1 MSLSLTLVFIITT
14 TTVTL
19 LQPCLSNMKVG
30 GIYHIHRDKQHILN
44 DSVVTQSVV
53 LANQMLNSA
62 QWYVKT
68 NLTNLTTQIVSGLLY
83 RYNLHLTM
91 TNCTKNALMQNVK
104 KNQNPNPMMICEENC
119 DTAKQL
125 CKVQVSKTAQQ
136 TKLRNAAKR
145 SLSYNILLS
154 QIALLDP
161 TRSDIIISGILDSAS
176 NIIDQIN
183 ELLQQPL
190 DRFAAVSAFLR
201 QPRARN
207 NSPDVAKSQ
216 GQQLAAE
223 RLCTFLAPALIGLL
237 RGAARGVG
245 HVNFSSDSRQ
255 QNSFSVISEL
265 YQPRQPANYTEKIKS
280 PTYSISC
287 PHKLTEGTCEFTF
300 SVYPSFCCIIPHSLC
315 HSLLMGV
322 GDRSLDTTD
331 SDTEVY
337 DLSTNPNWNCSWFNP
352 NGSEYLL
359 GQVASVYAS
368 HLPHRAV
375 ISEDHVSSYDDGV
388 VVTCS
393 EYLTSSNRSNNLA
406 VTIFTSSQLRALLKM
421 AYQLMNERF
430 AKRLD
435 LLALNFWPYRPKTG
449 RYPYRSFVHCL
460 RLCCLLLIRDIFYN
474 PKQEIS
480 DRLSSTVHNFMLE
493 VYAICLTDVAY
504 LSAEAAGFHSIT
516 SSDID
521 SRPTFSSEVTAP
533 SSSMMMNNTRPR
545 FSNPDDDDDDGEG
558 DGDADNCDNIDGGAD
573 DNVDKLD
580 SIDEKK
586 RKQKVF
592 DSRNHVKSSFPEN
605 GPHKEMLSNKQLL
618 YNGYSNDHKQSVDE
632 KEDNVIIMKSKSTR
646 SVTSTNIPPSTES
659 KVIYEKSRM
668 MINTNIVNG
677 NRDHVPSQPSSVSA
691 PSVKA
696 KKSVS
701 SRSTNLNSTNLT
713 TPTATTVTTTSSDSR
728 TDSTT
733 NALFA
738 FDLVTASTSVCI
750 QILTKSIKDM
760 ADSESFLIRL
770 LDRITK
776 GIDLKFIIQSDRV
789 LDSTFVPTQK
799 YPNSSSTTTAGTTT
813 TNLPWAVQNLRGHF
827 TMPQRR
833 SSTAYN
839 FSSNIKP
846 IMNYDLAMLSTSNP
860 ATSATGATATA
871 SNMMTSL
878 LLNKSKHKPRFAHL
892 VCSVGLLVVVLD
904 SVGQLTLRFPHL
916 GKASLDALIDFL
928 LDPSP
933 VLSRLNRQIDRL
945 RHSKSGILMMIETM
959 KKANSNC
966 SIVHYETHL
975 LELSKIERHLT
986 YYNRILEHVRG
997 AAIESL
1003 CRILLLTPSFIETF
1017 LADLSCRIFNAVE
1030 SDRDVNLMYL
1040 NAVYCLGH
1048 LGVILSKMPHVQ
1060 QLIIQF
1066 LQQNLN
1072 PTKLLPELQIKS
1084 MEQLGCIII
1093 GGSSMIYDQ
1102 IMDILTAI
1110 RVRSTRE
1117 MTLNPKMKNSRLK
1130 HLSEA
1135 MINVFAN
1142 LSTFVQGQSKLYKL
1156 LHRLLEHYV
1165 HVDMELDQDSKT
1177 TSSTLTTAAHGL
1189 GQLIPVIAILLRRL
1203 PPIKNPNQRLQKLFR
1218 EFWLSVTVMGFADPN
1233 STIWPVEYYRGL
1245 CEIAIKSPVLLLNDS
1260 LRAELQQSSALSARN
1275 LSQIDVTELRNRLC
1289 VLLDNNAETTSL
1301 INRMSVTQCIYL
1313 MAVYRL
1319 ESLCIG
1325 HSTDPEA
1332 LHRLFMYLEDNII
1345 IKDKFGMW
1353 TCISQVSVRI
1363 FTRYLTQMK
1372 TKPLD
1377 TVRESIMDM
1386 HAQFLL
1392 VIFTRIHKSLRIVA
1406 DEFLSMLAKDFPH
1419 VMWSGR
1425 VLFTMLD
1432 VAQLLSQSLEVD
1444 PNLSA
1449 PVYHVPETS
1458 FRLFISDSLL
1468 AREKM
1473 LTDFVKRCKGIIE
1486 VGLQWAPNLV
1496 RSHLINYMLEIQH
1509 PASDLPQHTG
1519 LALAT
1524 ESVLNYA
1531 GYNRSASFL
1540 GTNALDKRPTCAK
1553 LDSSNFMY
1561 NLILRNRYLGEAS
1574 GMLRYSDDPMKLVN
1588 KMSKD
1593 LDIACYNA
1601 SRLSKMLDNLLESQP
1616 KPQQQQQLLKPT
1628 TLNST
1633 NTNTNSS
1640 NHPSNNINTTTTTTT
1655 TTINEQIKRLQN
1667 EKSIAFDIV
1676 QACLF
1681 RMTALLV
1688 MHKSQ
1693 NHNPRRNKTHF
1704 ISFDGDDD
1712 DADDRDDDD
1721 GLDEDGGY
1729 DDEDSDGDESQEGDA
1744 EEVDN
1749 DDAEDD
1755 GDCSDDDAD
1764 DDDGG
1769 IDADGDDAGGHD
1781 DGDDD
1786 NPLDGGEVN
1795 EDAATKSSVP
1805 QKRHQQHH
1813 RYHHKIRRHLQ
1824 YGGSVMKRLL
1834 LNKPKRSIYQV
1845 SNPTVTSYPTTNS
1858 GKPMNSAKNTTITAI
1873 SSSCAGG
1880 FNSSSKKLYVMK
1892 GDAARRLLQEI
1903 CHSPLKLFTTEML
1916 ENALACWQWLVV
1928 GRPELTIQLL
1938 NELSDA
1944 WQITIHR
1951 RLGVFSVHNADD
1963 GEVLPLIVSDQ
1974 LKYSPSKC
1982 NTGPHQL
1989 WSQFFSERLYVAQS
2003 SSQEQLDIFFDLLQK
2018 TLAGEIASLN
2028 KSIQLVSINN
2038 NSLEYSKNSHR
2049 CRLKQHPSCIIQGR
2063 LTNNVAALGVRCRLV
2078 EMCLSLLQNTGF
2090 KINCTKSQGISMDE
2104 LSYTGAA
2111 SASSTTGITGT
2122 GGGGVGSSGASVV
2135 SAGGRTAG
2143 SSASQDVS
2151 DAGYVFPLARIA
2163 LREKAYATILNYF
2176 TVKPQYPI
2184 KPDADLSD
2192 ELKLLSRLWSLMQA
2206 ERKYLNTS
2214 MIDTE
2219 MDALLEAIGR
2229 GGYLIGNDF
2238 DYGTI
2243 IGGGYLADQMTV
2255 NTPESVGGVSGGV
2268 VSGGSSTVVGAPS
2281 GTWAG
2286 SSSFSTNPITTTA
2299 ATITGTTGTTS
2310 YHTTSSSPNIRH
2322 VNSNVLF
2329 TESWISSNVTTMT
2342 TMSTATI
2349 TSGFAGG
2356 GGGATLPRLRSQV
2369 MLLSNQPLERPGVG
2383 SLILPSALNSTTSS
2397 TLQNAAV
2404 LAGTNIAHSVV
2415 SKRSS
2420 AATGGKQSARTSGEN
2435 YLRQIFLQKRELI
2448 LILLASEIERL
2459 SVWFNPQGLS
2469 DRIGIKEAE
2478 VETWLRET
2486 LRKKSWRRWI
2496 SLAWDLCPPVAVYMP
2511 QRFTSSDELRRE
2523 VSLFVT
2529 ADPLLVAHIP
2539 AALQFLATSSNIEDG
2554 RSELSHILTW
2564 SPVAPVVALSFFSR
2578 MYPQHP
2584 LTHQYAVRVLAD
2596 YPPETMLFYVPQFV
2610 QGIRYDKLGYLSE
2623 SILTLAKRSP
2633 LLAHQLL
2640 WNMKTNIYRDEEGLK
2655 FDNEIGHHLLTLS
2668 SIIQN
2673 NFNGPT
2679 LAFYQREFEFFD
2691 QITSVSAKIRPFP
2704 KGEARKKACLEAL
2717 REVNVKPGCYLPSNP
2732 DSVVLE
2738 IDYMSGTPMQS
2749 AAKAPFLARFKVRRV
2764 GVQNLET
2771 EAINAAKEA
2780 QNPTT
2785 TADDALSQQTHQHRD
2800 SIDGIHPVVK
2810 MLSPAGIKYKRR
2822 NSHHDLMTTSPQKQ
2836 QSTTTMPTT
2845 TTTMS
2850 MTMTATSAAAS
2861 SSSTNKPNKIISRIS
2876 RIRQFHPSNVNTT
2889 TNTTANTTANTTEE
2903 KQPAVTSKLGHV
2915 FMQACIFKVGDDV
2928 RQDILA
2934 LQILQLFK
2942 NIFERCGLELF
2953 VYPYRVVA
2961 TAPGRG
2967 VIECVPDSKSR
2978 DQIGR
2983 QTDGKLYEYFLSIY
2997 GDETSPNYQTARRNF
3012 TLSLAAYSVFL
3023 YLIQIKDRHNG
3034 NIMIDKIGHIIHI
3047 DFGFMLESSP
3057 GGNLGWE
3064 SDMKLTKEM
3073 FMIMGGRMDS
3083 PTYLWFEHL
3092 SIQAYLALRPYQES
3106 IVALISLMLDT
3117 GLPCFRGQT
3126 IKLLRQRFAPQLTD
3140 REAAASYLRII
3151 RTCLAHWRDKSYDVI
3166 QYMQNQIP
3174 Y

>member
-1 MSLSLTLVFIITT
+1 MYRPHSHLS
-14 TTVTL
+14 
-19 LQPCLSNMKVG
+19 
-30 GIYHIHRDKQHILN
+30 
-44 DSVVTQSVV
+44 DSSYIR
-53 LANQMLNSA
+53 LA
-62 QWYVKT
+62 
-68 NLTNLTTQIVSGLLY
+68 
-83 RYNLHLTM
+83 
-91 TNCTKNALMQNVK
+91 
-104 KNQNPNPMMICEENC
+104 
-119 DTAKQL
+119 
-125 CKVQVSKTAQQ
+125 
-136 TKLRNAAKR
+136 R
-145 SLSYNILLS
+145 SLKSCKSYDTVKRLLEFCPTCEPNGGYLLDGQAQCSIISLGVFLVESNLRFVDKLLPIVLNVLRKLHKSYLIDNIICSDFQKLPQAECFSFALSSLLT
-154 QIALLDP
+154 QIALLDS
-161 TRSDIIISGILDSAS
+161 TRSETIISGILDSAS

-207 NSPDVAKSQ
+207 TSPDAVKFQS
-216 GQQLAAE
+216 QQLAAE
-223 RLCTFLAPALIGLL
+223 RLCTFLAPTLIGLL

-245 HVNFSSDSRQ
+245 HVTFSTDSHE
-255 QNSFSVISEL
+255 QNSSAVIPQL
-265 YQPRQPANYTEKIKS
+265 YRSAKPVIYTDKIRS
-280 PTYSISC
+280 RTYNVSC
-287 PHKLTEGTCEFTF
+287 PHKLTEATYEFTL
-300 SVYPSFCCIIPHSLC
+300 SVYPSFCCIIPHSLS
-315 HSLLMGV
+315 HSLLMGT
-322 GDRSLDTTD
+322 GDRCLDTTNSVD
-331 SDTEVY
+331 KLSDTEVC
-337 DLSTNPNWNCSWFNP
+337 DLSSDHNWSCSWFSP

-375 ISEDHVSSYDDGV
+375 MSEDHVACD
-388 VVTCS
+388 VVTFS
-393 EYLTSSNRSNNLA
+393 EYLTSSSRSKNLA
-406 VTIFTSSQLRALLKM
+406 VTIFTPSQLRSLLKM

-435 LLALNFWPYRPKTG
+435 SLAFNFWPYRPKTG

-480 DRLSSTVHNFMLE
+480 DKLSSTVHNFMLE
-493 VYAICLTDVAY
+493 VYATCLTDVAY
-504 LSAEAAGFHSIT
+504 LSAEAAGFRSISPEVENKPKS
-516 SSDID
+516 SSDET
-521 SRPTFSSEVTAP
+521 PLP
-533 SSSMMMNNTRPR
+533 MNNVRPH
-545 FSNPDDDDDDGEG
+545 FSNPDDENDT
-558 DGDADNCDNIDGGAD
+558 D
-573 DNVDKLD
+573 DNRVNGTE
-580 SIDEKK
+580 SEKP
-586 RKQKVF
+586 KVF
-592 DSRNHVKSSFPEN
+592 DSRNNLKSCREN
-605 GPHKEMLSNKQLL
+605 GAFKETLSNKL
-618 YNGYSNDHKQSVDE
+618 YNGHSNNNKQPFGEIHNFDE
-632 KEDNVIIMKSKSTR
+632 SDENVIIIKSKFPR
-646 SVTSTNIPPSTES
+646 SVTSSTNTMPTES
-659 KVIYEKSRM
+659 KVIYEKSANIGSNL
-668 MINTNIVNG
+668 INTNIVSVS
-677 NRDHVPSQPSSVSA
+677 RDNDPSPSSAASVSSSMK
-691 PSVKA
+691 P

-701 SRSTNLNSTNLT
+701 QNANINS
-713 TPTATTVTTTSSDSR
+713 TTVTTTTTSSDGR
-728 TDSTT
+728 TDNST

-738 FDLVTASTSVCI
+738 FDLVTASTAVCI

-789 LDSTFVPTQK
+789 LDSTFVPTLK
-799 YPNSSSTTTAGTTT
+799 NSTTTNSTIPSLWG
-813 TNLPWAVQNLRGHF
+813 VQNLRGHF
-827 TMPQRR
+827 TIPQRR
-833 SSTAYN
+833 ISTAIPHSGVYN
-839 FSSNIKP
+839 ISKP
-846 IMNYDLAMLSTSNP
+846 MNNFYLTNYNVTSTSVNSN
-860 ATSATGATATA
+860 SAVM
-871 SNMMTSL
+871 NSL
-878 LLNKSKHKPRFAHL
+878 LNNYKTKQKPRFAHL

-904 SVGQLTLRFPHL
+904 SVGQLTQRFPHL
-916 GKASLDALIDFL
+916 GKASLDALIGFL

-945 RHSKSGILMMIETM
+945 QHSKSAIMVLIETM
-959 KKANSNC
+959 KKTNSNC
-966 SIVHYETHL
+966 SFVNYETQL
-975 LELSKIERHLT
+975 IELSRIERHLT

-1017 LADLSCRIFNAVE
+1017 LADLSCRIFNAAE

-1048 LGVILSKMPHVQ
+1048 MGVVLAQMPHTQ
-1060 QLIIQF
+1060 ELILQF

-1072 PTKLLPELQIKS
+1072 PAKLLPQLEIKS
-1084 MEQLGCIII
+1084 MEQLGCMVI
-1093 GGSSMIYDQ
+1093 GGSSVVYDQ

-1117 MTLNPKMKNSRLK
+1117 MALNPEMKNSRLRQ
-1130 HLSEA
+1130 LSEA

-1142 LSTFVQGQSKLYKL
+1142 ISTFVQGQPKMYKL

-1165 HVDMELDQDSKT
+1165 HVDMELDQDSKS
-1177 TSSTLTTAAHGL
+1177 TSILTIAAHGL
-1189 GQLIPVIAILLRRL
+1189 GQLIPVIAILLKRL
-1203 PPIKNPNQRLQKLFR
+1203 SPIQNPNQRLQKLFR

-1260 LRAELQQSSALSARN
+1260 LRAELQQSSALSPRN
-1275 LSQIDVTELRNRLC
+1275 LSQIDVTDIRNKLC
-1289 VLLDNNAETTSL
+1289 ILLDNNAETTSL

-1325 HSTDPEA
+1325 HSSDPEA

-1353 TCISQVSVRI
+1353 TCISQVAVRI
-1363 FTRYLTQMK
+1363 FTRYLAQMK
-1372 TKPLD
+1372 AKPLD
-1377 TVRESIMDM
+1377 IVRESIMDM

-1392 VIFTRIHKSLRIVA
+1392 VMFTRIHKSLRIVA

-1444 PNLSA
+1444 PNLTA
-1449 PVYHVPETS
+1449 PVYNVPGTN
-1458 FRLFISDSLL
+1458 FKLFTSDSLP

-1509 PASDLPQHTG
+1509 PSTDLPQHTG

-1531 GYNRSASFL
+1531 GFNRSASFL
-1540 GTNALDKRPTCAK
+1540 GTSALDKRPTCAK
-1553 LDSSNFMY
+1553 MDSSNFMY

-1593 LDIACYNA
+1593 LEIACHNA
-1601 SRLSKMLDNLLESQP
+1601 SRLSKMLTNLEESQP
-1616 KPQQQQQLLKPT
+1616 KSKQQQLLKSS
-1628 TLNST
+1628 LSS
-1633 NTNTNSS
+1633 SS
-1640 NHPSNNINTTTTTTT
+1640 NNNTSNNQLVNETT
-1655 TTINEQIKRLQN
+1655 EQIKRLQN
-1667 EKSIAFDIV
+1667 QKSIALDVV

-1693 NHNPRRNKTHF
+1693 NHDPLMNKTNLTGQDL
-1704 ISFDGDDD
+1704 IVG
-1712 DADDRDDDD
+1712 DADDNS
-1721 GLDEDGGY
+1721 
-1729 DDEDSDGDESQEGDA
+1729 DDEEECQE
-1744 EEVDN
+1744 EEDN
-1749 DDAEDD
+1749 DEDD
-1755 GDCSDDDAD
+1755 GDSDNDSGDTD
-1764 DDDGG
+1764 DDD
-1769 IDADGDDAGGHD
+1769 DLDGDED
-1781 DGDDD
+1781 
-1786 NPLDGGEVN
+1786 N
-1795 EDAATKSSVP
+1795 EDEDRSSERH
-1805 QKRHQQHH
+1805 KRHHHH
-1813 RYHHKIRRHLQ
+1813 RRKFHHHLQ

-1834 LNKPKRSIYQV
+1834 LKPKRSV
-1845 SNPTVTSYPTTNS
+1845 SRLNNPNTTNFPVPPVTTTTMTVSTTSNPNSSCQLINDTKNPTTVDITS
-1858 GKPMNSAKNTTITAI
+1858 TTIT
-1873 SSSCAGG
+1873 SSR
-1880 FNSSSKKLYVMK
+1880 KKLYVMK
-1892 GDAARRLLQEI
+1892 GDTARRLLQEI
-1903 CHSPLKLFTTEML
+1903 CHSPLRLFTTEML
-1916 ENALACWQWLVV
+1916 ENALACWQWLIV

-1974 LKYSPSKC
+1974 LKYSPPKC

-2028 KSIQLVSINN
+2028 KSIHTVQ
-2038 NSLEYSKNSHR
+2038 NSSETSKNSQKPHSR
-2049 CRLKQHPSCIIQGR
+2049 RHDHPSSIIRGR

-2090 KINCTKSQGISMDE
+2090 KSNYSGGQGISTDE
-2104 LSYTGAA
+2104 LSSHVGGVMTAA
-2111 SASSTTGITGT
+2111 TITTGT
-2122 GGGGVGSSGASVV
+2122 GGGVGSSGGSVV
-2135 SAGGRTAG
+2135 SAGGRTGG
-2143 SSASQDVS
+2143 SSGSQGQIDT
-2151 DAGYVFPLARIA
+2151 GCLFPLARIA

-2184 KPDADLSD
+2184 KHDADLSD
-2192 ELKLLSRLWSLMQA
+2192 ELKALSRLWSLMQA

-2214 MIDTE
+2214 MIETE
-2219 MDALLEAIGR
+2219 MDALLEAVGR
-2229 GGYLIGNDF
+2229 GGFIVGSDF
-2238 DYGTI
+2238 DYGAV
-2243 IGGGYLADQMTV
+2243 YLSDQMTV
-2255 NTPESVGGVSGGV
+2255 NTPESIAVGGGV
-2268 VSGGSSTVVGAPS
+2268 VGASISPSGFPTNPMSTV
-2281 GTWAG
+2281 
-2286 SSSFSTNPITTTA
+2286 TTT
-2299 ATITGTTGTTS
+2299 

-2322 VNSNVLF
+2322 VNSNAF
-2329 TESWISSNVTTMT
+2329 TESWITSNVTTVTTMT
-2342 TMSTATI
+2342 TSSF
-2349 TSGFAGG
+2349 TS
-2356 GGGATLPRLRSQV
+2356 GGATLPRLRSQV
-2369 MLLSNQPLERPGVG
+2369 MLLTDQPLERPGVG
-2383 SLILPSALNSTTSS
+2383 SLILPSALNSTTSP

-2420 AATGGKQSARTSGEN
+2420 ATGGKQSARTNGEN
-2435 YLRQIFLQKRELI
+2435 YLKQIFLQKRELI

-2469 DRIGIKEAE
+2469 DRIGIREAE

-2511 QRFTSSDELRRE
+2511 QRFTGSDELRRE

-2529 ADPLLVAHIP
+2529 ANPLLVNHIP
-2539 AALQFLATSSNIEDG
+2539 AALQYLATSSNIEDG
-2554 RSELSHILTW
+2554 RPELSHILTW

-2584 LTHQYAVRVLAD
+2584 LTHQYAVRVLSD
-2596 YPPETMLFYVPQFV
+2596 YPSETMLFYVPQFV

-2623 SILTLAKRSP
+2623 SIVTLAKRSP

-2640 WNMKTNIYRDEEGLK
+2640 WNMKTNIYRDEESLK
-2655 FDNEIGHHLLTLS
+2655 FDNEIGNHLLALS
-2668 SIIQN
+2668 STIQN

-2691 QITSVSAKIRPFP
+2691 QITSVSAKIRSYP

-2780 QNPTT
+2780 QNLTT
-2785 TADDALSQQTHQHRD
+2785 IPDDPSSQHMHHHRD
-2800 SIDGIHPVVK
+2800 SIDGTNPVVK
-2810 MLSPAGIKYKRR
+2810 MLSQAGIKYRRR
-2822 NSHHDLMTTSPQKQ
+2822 NSHHESSNSPSRQTLASVPHKYSTVASRGNKIRQPAASGGNTTNPTDDKQLTTS
-2836 QSTTTMPTT
+2836 T
-2845 TTTMS
+2845 
-2850 MTMTATSAAAS
+2850 
-2861 SSSTNKPNKIISRIS
+2861 
-2876 RIRQFHPSNVNTT
+2876 
-2889 TNTTANTTANTTEE
+2889 
-2903 KQPAVTSKLGHV
+2903 KLGHV

-2953 VYPYRVVA
+2953 VYPYKVVA

-2983 QTDGKLYEYFLSIY
+2983 QIDGKLYEYFLSIY
-2997 GDETSPNYQTARRNF
+2997 GDETNPSYQTARRNF

-3034 NIMIDKIGHIIHI
+3034 NIMIDKVGHIIHI

-3064 SDMKLTKEM
+3064 SDMKLSKEM

-3083 PTYLWFEHL
+3083 PSYLWFEHL
-3092 SIQAYLALRPYQES
+3092 SIQAYLALRPYQEC
-3106 IVALISLMLDT
+3106 IVSLISLMLDS

-3126 IKLLRQRFAPQLTD
+3126 IKLLRQRFAPQLSD

-3151 RTCLAHWRDKSYDVI
+3151 RSCLAHWRDKSYDVL

>member
-1 MSLSLTLVFIITT
+1 MHRPHSHLSDSSYIRLARSLKSCKSYDTVKRLLEFCPTCEPNGGYLLDGQAQCSTISLGVFLVESNLRF
-14 TTVTL
+14 VDKL
-19 LQPCLSNMKVG
+19 LPVLLS
-30 GIYHIHRDKQHILN
+30 
-44 DSVVTQSVV
+44 V
-53 LANQMLNSA
+53 LRKLHKS
-62 QWYVKT
+62 Y
-68 NLTNLTTQIVSGLLY
+68 LTDNIVSSDFQKLPQAECFSFALSSLL
-83 RYNLHLTM
+83 T
-91 TNCTKNALMQNVK
+91 
-104 KNQNPNPMMICEENC
+104 
-119 DTAKQL
+119 
-125 CKVQVSKTAQQ
+125 
-136 TKLRNAAKR
+136 
-145 SLSYNILLS
+145 
-154 QIALLDP
+154 QIALLDSN
-161 TRSDIIISGILDSAS
+161 RSETIISGILDSAS

-207 NSPDVAKSQ
+207 TSPDAVKVQ

-223 RLCTFLAPALIGLL
+223 RLCTFLAPTLIGLL

-245 HVNFSSDSRQ
+245 HVTFTDSHEQISSA
-255 QNSFSVISEL
+255 VISQL
-265 YQPRQPANYTEKIKS
+265 YRSTKSANYADKIRS
-280 PTYSISC
+280 RTYDSC
-287 PHKLTEGTCEFTF
+287 PHKLTEATYEFTL
-300 SVYPSFCCIIPHSLC
+300 SVYPSFCCIIPHSLS
-315 HSLLMGV
+315 HSLLMGT
-322 GDRSLDTTD
+322 GDRCIDKTTSD
-331 SDTEVY
+331 KLSDTEAC
-337 DLSTNPNWNCSWFNP
+337 DLSSDYNWSCSWFSP

-375 ISEDHVSSYDDGV
+375 MSEDHVACD
-388 VVTCS
+388 VVTFS
-393 EYLTSSNRSNNLA
+393 EYLTSSSRSSNLV
-406 VTIFTSSQLRALLKM
+406 VTIFTPNQLRSLLKM

-430 AKRLD
+430 SKRLD
-435 LLALNFWPYRPKTG
+435 SLAFNFWPYRPKTG

-460 RLCCLLLIRDIFYN
+460 RLCCLLLIRDVFYN

-480 DRLSSTVHNFMLE
+480 DKLSSTVHNFMLE
-493 VYAICLTDVAY
+493 VYATCLTDVAY
-504 LSAEAAGFHSIT
+504 LSAEAAGFRPVSPEGENKPKS
-516 SSDID
+516 SSDGT
-521 SRPTFSSEVTAP
+521 SLPTSNVRPH
-533 SSSMMMNNTRPR
+533 
-545 FSNPDDDDDDGEG
+545 FSNPDDDDDD
-558 DGDADNCDNIDGGAD
+558 DD
-573 DNVDKLD
+573 DNVADD
-580 SIDEKK
+580 SRVNGTDSEKP
-586 RKQKVF
+586 KVF
-592 DSRNHVKSSFPEN
+592 DSRNNVKSSKEN
-605 GPHKEMLSNKQLL
+605 SAFKETLSNKL
-618 YNGYSNDHKQSVDE
+618 YNGYSNNNKQPLGEIRNFDE
-632 KEDNVIIMKSKSTR
+632 NDENVIIIKSKSPR
-646 SVTSTNIPPSTES
+646 SMISSTNTIPTES
-659 KVIYEKSRM
+659 KVIYEKSANIGSNL
-668 MINTNIVNG
+668 INTNIVSV
-677 NRDHVPSQPSSVSA
+677 NRDNGPPPSSA
-691 PSVKA
+691 PSVSSSVKP

-701 SRSTNLNSTNLT
+701 QNTNINSTNVT
-713 TPTATTVTTTSSDSR
+713 TTTTSSDSR
-728 TDSTT
+728 VDNST

-738 FDLVTASTSVCI
+738 FDLVTASTAVCI

-789 LDSTFVPTQK
+789 LDSTFVPTLK
-799 YPNSSSTTTAGTTT
+799 SSGTTT
-813 TNLPWAVQNLRGHF
+813 STTNTTNPTIPSLWGVQNLRGHF
-827 TMPQRR
+827 TIPQRHI
-833 SSTAYN
+833 STTTTTNTLHNGGYLTNYN
-839 FSSNIKP
+839 MTTPSIHSTPTMINTILNHYKIKQ
-846 IMNYDLAMLSTSNP
+846 
-860 ATSATGATATA
+860 
-871 SNMMTSL
+871 
-878 LLNKSKHKPRFAHL
+878 KPRFAHL
-892 VCSVGLLVVVLD
+892 VCSIGLLVVVLD
-904 SVGQLTLRFPHL
+904 SVGQLTQRFPHL
-916 GKASLDALIDFL
+916 GKASLDALIGFL

-945 RHSKSGILMMIETM
+945 QHSKSGILMLIETV
-959 KKANSNC
+959 KKTSSTC
-966 SIVHYETHL
+966 SFVNYEAQL
-975 LELSKIERHLT
+975 IELSKIERHLT

-1017 LADLSCRIFNAVE
+1017 LADLSSRIFKAAE
-1030 SDRDVNLMYL
+1030 SDRVPTRDVNLMYL

-1048 LGVILSKMPHVQ
+1048 MGVVLAQMPNTQELIL
-1060 QLIIQF
+1060 QF

-1072 PTKLLPELQIKS
+1072 PAKLLPQLEIKS
-1084 MEQLGCIII
+1084 MEQLGCMVI
-1093 GGSSMIYDQ
+1093 GGSSVVYDQ

-1117 MTLNPKMKNSRLK
+1117 MALNPQMKNSRLRQ
-1130 HLSEA
+1130 LSEA

-1142 LSTFVQGQSKLYKL
+1142 ISTFVQGQSKLYKL

-1165 HVDMELDQDSKT
+1165 HT
-1177 TSSTLTTAAHGL
+1177 IAAHGL
-1189 GQLIPVIAILLRRL
+1189 GQLIPVIAILLKRL
-1203 PPIKNPNQRLQKLFR
+1203 SPIQNPNQRLQKLFR

-1245 CEIAIKSPVLLLNDS
+1245 CEIATKSPVLLLNDS
-1260 LRAELQQSSALSARN
+1260 LRAELQQSSALSPRN
-1275 LSQIDVTELRNRLC
+1275 LSQIDVTDIRNKLC
-1289 VLLDNNAETTSL
+1289 ILLDNNTETTSL

-1325 HSTDPEA
+1325 HSSDPEA

-1353 TCISQVSVRI
+1353 TCISQVAVRI
-1363 FTRYLTQMK
+1363 FTRYLAHMK
-1372 TKPLD
+1372 AKPLD
-1377 TVRESIMDM
+1377 NVRESIMDM

-1392 VIFTRIHKSLRIVA
+1392 VMFTRIHKSLRIVA

-1432 VAQLLSQSLEVD
+1432 VAQLLSQSLEMD
-1444 PNLSA
+1444 PNLIA
-1449 PVYHVPETS
+1449 PVYNVPGTN
-1458 FRLFISDSLL
+1458 FKLFTSDSLP

-1509 PASDLPQHTG
+1509 PSTDLPQHTG

-1540 GTNALDKRPTCAK
+1540 GTSALDKRPTCAK
-1553 LDSSNFMY
+1553 MDSSNFMY
-1561 NLILRNRYLGEAS
+1561 NLILRNRYLGEVR
-1574 GMLRYSDDPMKLVN
+1574 MLRYSDDPMKLVN

-1593 LDIACYNA
+1593 LEVACHNA
-1601 SRLSKMLDNLLESQP
+1601 SRLSKTLANLEESQP
-1616 KPQQQQQLLKPT
+1616 KSKQQQLLKSS
-1628 TLNST
+1628 L
-1633 NTNTNSS
+1633 NSS
-1640 NHPSNNINTTTTTTT
+1640 NNQLVNET
-1655 TTINEQIKRLQN
+1655 NEQIKRLQN
-1667 EKSIAFDIV
+1667 QKSIALDVV

-1693 NHNPRRNKTHF
+1693 NHDPMMNKTNLTGQDL
-1704 ISFDGDDD
+1704 IVGDVDDNNEDDEEECQEDEVSEDDDGDSDDD
-1712 DADDRDDDD
+1712 DDSDDNDDDD
-1721 GLDEDGGY
+1721 DI
-1729 DDEDSDGDESQEGDA
+1729 DGD
-1744 EEVDN
+1744 
-1749 DDAEDD
+1749 
-1755 GDCSDDDAD
+1755 
-1764 DDDGG
+1764 
-1769 IDADGDDAGGHD
+1769 
-1781 DGDDD
+1781 
-1786 NPLDGGEVN
+1786 EVN
-1795 EDAATKSSVP
+1795 EDDDRSSGR
-1805 QKRHQQHH
+1805 QRRHYHH
-1813 RYHHKIRRHLQ
+1813 RRKFHHHLQ

-1834 LNKPKRSIYQV
+1834 LKPKRSV
-1845 SNPTVTSYPTTNS
+1845 SRMNNSNTTNFSVPPVTTTTVTVSTTSNPNPSCQLINDTKSPTTNDLTS
-1858 GKPMNSAKNTTITAI
+1858 TTTT
-1873 SSSCAGG
+1873 SSR
-1880 FNSSSKKLYVMK
+1880 KKLYVMK
-1892 GDAARRLLQEI
+1892 GDTVRRLLQEI
-1903 CHSPLKLFTTEML
+1903 CHSPLRLFTTEML
-1916 ENALACWQWLVV
+1916 ENALACWQWLIV

-1974 LKYSPSKC
+1974 LKYSPPKC

-2028 KSIQLVSINN
+2028 KSIHTVKTS
-2038 NSLEYSKNSHR
+2038 SETSKKSQKHQSR
-2049 CRLKQHPSCIIQGR
+2049 RHDHPSSIIRGR

-2090 KINCTKSQGISMDE
+2090 KSNYSAGQGISTDE
-2104 LSYTGAA
+2104 LSSHVG
-2111 SASSTTGITGT
+2111 GVITGT
-2122 GGGGVGSSGASVV
+2122 TTTTTGTGGGVGSSGGSVV
-2135 SAGGRTAG
+2135 SAGGRTGG
-2143 SSASQDVS
+2143 SSGSQGQIET
-2151 DAGYVFPLARIA
+2151 GYLFPLARIA

-2184 KPDADLSD
+2184 KHDADLSD
-2192 ELKLLSRLWSLMQA
+2192 ELKALSRLWSLMQA

-2214 MIDTE
+2214 MIETE

-2229 GGYLIGNDF
+2229 VGFMVGNEF
-2238 DYGTI
+2238 DYGA
-2243 IGGGYLADQMTV
+2243 GYLSDQMTI
-2255 NTPESVGGVSGGV
+2255 NTQESIAVGGGGV
-2268 VSGGSSTVVGAPS
+2268 VGASGSASIGP
-2281 GTWAG
+2281 
-2286 SSSFSTNPITTTA
+2286 SSFPTNSMSNITTT
-2299 ATITGTTGTTS
+2299 
-2310 YHTTSSSPNIRH
+2310 YHPTSSSPNIRH
-2322 VNSNVLF
+2322 VNSNVF
-2329 TESWISSNVTTMT
+2329 TESWITSNVTTVTTMT
-2342 TMSTATI
+2342 T
-2349 TSGFAGG
+2349 TSMTS
-2356 GGGATLPRLRSQV
+2356 GGATLPRLRSQV
-2369 MLLSNQPLERPGVG
+2369 MLLTDQPLERPGVG
-2383 SLILPSALNSTTSS
+2383 SLILPSALNSTTSP

-2420 AATGGKQSARTSGEN
+2420 ATGGKQSARTNGEN
-2435 YLRQIFLQKRELI
+2435 YLKQIFLQKRELI
-2448 LILLASEIERL
+2448 LILLSSEIERL

-2486 LRKKSWRRWI
+2486 LRKKSWHRWI

-2511 QRFTSSDELRRE
+2511 QRFTGSDELRRE
-2523 VSLFVT
+2523 VSSFVT
-2529 ADPLLVAHIP
+2529 ANPLLVTHIP
-2539 AALQFLATSSNIEDG
+2539 AALQYLATSSNIEDG
-2554 RSELSHILTW
+2554 RPELSHILTW

-2584 LTHQYAVRVLAD
+2584 LTHQYAVRVLSD
-2596 YPPETMLFYVPQFV
+2596 YPSETMLFYVPQFV

-2623 SILTLAKRSP
+2623 SIMTLAKRSP

-2640 WNMKTNIYRDEEGLK
+2640 WNMKTNIYRDEESLK
-2655 FDNEIGHHLLTLS
+2655 FDNEIGNHLLALS
-2668 SIIQN
+2668 STIQN

-2691 QITSVSAKIRPFP
+2691 QITSVSAKIRSFP

-2764 GVQNLET
+2764 GVQNLEA

-2780 QNPTT
+2780 QNLTT
-2785 TADDALSQQTHQHRD
+2785 IPGDPSSQQTHQHRD
-2800 SIDGIHPVVK
+2800 SIDGINPVVK
-2810 MLSPAGIKYKRR
+2810 MLSQAGIKYKRR
-2822 NSHHDLMTTSPQKQ
+2822 NSHHESPNSPSRQTLASVTHKYSTVASRVNKIRQPTASGGSTTNPTDDKQ
-2836 QSTTTMPTT
+2836 QTAST
-2845 TTTMS
+2845 
-2850 MTMTATSAAAS
+2850 
-2861 SSSTNKPNKIISRIS
+2861 
-2876 RIRQFHPSNVNTT
+2876 
-2889 TNTTANTTANTTEE
+2889 
-2903 KQPAVTSKLGHV
+2903 KLGHV

-2953 VYPYRVVA
+2953 VYPYKVVA

-2983 QTDGKLYEYFLSIY
+2983 QIDGKLYEYFLSIY
-2997 GDETSPNYQTARRNF
+2997 GDETNPNYQTARRNF
-3012 TLSLAAYSVFL
+3012 ILSLAAYSVFL

-3034 NIMIDKIGHIIHI
+3034 NIMIDKVGHIIHI

-3064 SDMKLTKEM
+3064 SDMKLSKEM

-3083 PTYLWFEHL
+3083 PSYLWFEHL
-3092 SIQAYLALRPYQES
+3092 SIQAYLALRPYQEC
-3106 IVALISLMLDT
+3106 IVSLISLMLDT

-3126 IKLLRQRFAPQLTD
+3126 IKLLRQRFAPQLSD

-3151 RTCLAHWRDKSYDVI
+3151 RSCLAHWRDKSYDVL